1 MARMQDLPEGERKML
16 RTLELPQ
23 FAATPFVAGG
33 QLSERRIAIGST
45 AALQRRDD
53 RAFGQREYSY
63 RVIPGDV
70 EPGDLIM
77 SHGSVNFD
85 RTGFQK
91 DLNVCFPLDRL
102 HEFATAGTIGSV
114 ADYHY
119 SLSGAV
125 SPVRNEGSIRDIA
138 RNLKAE
144 AVDTGPPVPV

>member
-1 MARMQDLPEGERKML
+1 
-16 RTLELPQ
+16 
-23 FAATPFVAGG
+23 
-33 QLSERRIAIGST
+33 
-45 AALQRRDD
+45 
-53 RAFGQREYSY
+53 
-63 RVIPGDV
+63 
-70 EPGDLIM
+70 M
-77 SHGSVNFD
+77 SHGSVNFH

-138 RNLKAE
+138 RNMKAE
-144 AVDTGPPVPV
+144 AVDTVLLVPI